1 MPMPWLGYIG
11 TALVILAYIPQIIHL
26 VRERCSAGLSVGAY
40 MMWGVAAMLLL
51 TYAISARDMVFI
63 ALQSYQLAATLLICV
78 FCKRYE
84 ESLCEIHGGEI
95 QA

>member
-11 TALVILAYIPQIIHL
+11 TAL
-26 VRERCSAGLSVGAY
+26 
-40 MMWGVAAMLLL
+40 
-51 TYAISARDMVFI
+51 
-63 ALQSYQLAATLLICV
+63 LICV

-84 ESLCEIHGGEI
+84 GSLCEIYGGEM